1 MTRIEIKNIGPIKNV
16 DFELNKVNI
25 LMGPQS
31 SGKSTIAKIISFC
44 QWAEKR
50 YLLDGDFEYDVN
62 EQLLEFHRL
71 SDNYFSESSVFTY
84 TSDFITIS
92 YKGKKL
98 KKSFRKKRTNK
109 IYKKSKNIYIP
120 SERNFVSVIPN
131 LSKYKETNDN
141 IMSFVYDWFTAK
153 RIFNTANNLNILNL
167 DIKFYTKS
175 ENDSDV
181 LLLKNNKEIQLRE
194 GSSGLQSIIPLIVLI
209 EYLTEF
215 IYSRQTSNSV
225 EEKDAL
231 KNFLVKNLSK
241 IIDFNKYSNDLSKID
256 NLDLDNEDL
265 IKIINS
271 YQRAKSL
278 ERYHFTNFIIE
289 EPEQNLFPTTQR
301 DLINYLFDKMNDD
314 KDHSLLLTTHSPYI
328 LYAINNCLMGYNV
341 KNKIKSEEIDE
352 IKNEKS
358 WINPDVV
365 SIWQV
370 QDGTLVSVKDL
381 QTKTVTKH
389 YFNEITKDIM
399 DEYSEMLSYYDY
411 DTEN

>member
-50 YLLDGDFEYDVN
+50 YLLDGNFEYDVN

-71 SDNYFSESSVFTY
+71 SENYFSESSVFTY

-153 RIFNTANNLNILNL
+153 RIFNITNNLNILNL

-175 ENDSDV
+175 ENDSDI

-215 IYSRQTSNSV
+215 IYNRQTSNSV

-256 NLDLDNEDL
+256 NLDLDNDDL
-265 IKIINS
+265 LKIINS

-328 LYAINNCLMGYNV
+328 LYAINNCLMGYNI

-352 IKNEKS
+352 IKNENS

-365 SIWQV
+365 SVWQV

-399 DEYSEMLSYYDY
+399 DEYFEMLSYYDY

>member
-241 IIDFNKYSNDLSKID
+241 IL
-256 NLDLDNEDL
+256 
-265 IKIINS
+265 
-271 YQRAKSL
+271 
-278 ERYHFTNFIIE
+278 
-289 EPEQNLFPTTQR
+289 
-301 DLINYLFDKMNDD
+301 
-314 KDHSLLLTTHSPYI
+314 
-328 LYAINNCLMGYNV
+328 
-341 KNKIKSEEIDE
+341 
-352 IKNEKS
+352 
-358 WINPDVV
+358 
-365 SIWQV
+365 
-370 QDGTLVSVKDL
+370 
-381 QTKTVTKH
+381 
-389 YFNEITKDIM
+389 
-399 DEYSEMLSYYDY
+399 
-411 DTEN
+411 

>member
-241 IIDFNKYSNDLSKID
+241 MIDFNKYSNDLSKID